1 MRIVEEP
8 AQNDKIGLN
17 HQTFKPYYYKI
28 QGGKFLNNIATTV
41 VDKMEFSGL
50 NKIEKSI
57 EETMIKSSS
66 LKLKEDRFGK
76 IKKISR

>member
-1 MRIVEEP
+1 
-8 AQNDKIGLN
+8 
-17 HQTFKPYYYKI
+17 
-28 QGGKFLNNIATTV
+28 
-41 VDKMEFSGL
+41 MEFSGL